1 MPGNPHRGCSDHSGI
16 GKAFVLGSQDNQV
29 NGLILSL
36 ALPFTI
42 EYINLSNLI
51 PVEILS
57 IHTMGAQE
65 YRLIVRSRVPPSY
78 SLRELNE

>member
-1 MPGNPHRGCSDHSGI
+1 MPCHPYGRCSDHSGI

-42 EYINLSNLI
+42 EYIKLSNLI
-51 PVEILS
+51 PVEIFS
-57 IHTMGAQE
+57 IHTKGAK
-65 YRLIVRSRVPPSY
+65 
-78 SLRELNE
+78 